1 MQALHVAKRGF
12 LPGSQQNG
20 CAMSDRLKKISHRGC
35 TILFT
40 DYSNFSTF
48 DEWKVLLDAER
59 AMMPGERPGSVL
71 ALAVFTGSR
80 LSASVF
86 SAIKELSVI
95 NKPYVKASALVGLSS
110 LQQAVF
116 LKGIERTSDR
126 SFGLFDSVEEAKDWL
141 ADRR

>member
-1 MQALHVAKRGF
+1 MT
-12 LPGSQQNG
+12 
-20 CAMSDRLKKISHRGC
+20 DRLKKVSHRGC

-48 DEWKVLLDAER
+48 DEWKTLLDAER
-59 AMMPGERPGSVL
+59 ELMPKEKLGSVL

-86 SAIKELSVI
+86 SAIKELAVH
-95 NKPYVKASALVGLSS
+95 NKPYIKASALVGLSS

-126 SFGLFDSVEEAKDWL
+126 SFGLFDSVDDAMNWL
-141 ADRR
+141 AERQ

>member
-1 MQALHVAKRGF
+1 MT
-12 LPGSQQNG
+12 
-20 CAMSDRLKKISHRGC
+20 DRLKKVSHRGC

-48 DEWKVLLDAER
+48 DEWKTLLDAER
-59 AMMPGERPGSVL
+59 ELMPNEKPGSVL

-86 SAIKELSVI
+86 TAIKELAVH
-95 NKPYVKASALVGLSS
+95 NKPYIKASALVGLSS

-126 SFGLFDSVEEAKDWL
+126 SFGLFDSVDDAMNWL
-141 ADRR
+141 AERQ